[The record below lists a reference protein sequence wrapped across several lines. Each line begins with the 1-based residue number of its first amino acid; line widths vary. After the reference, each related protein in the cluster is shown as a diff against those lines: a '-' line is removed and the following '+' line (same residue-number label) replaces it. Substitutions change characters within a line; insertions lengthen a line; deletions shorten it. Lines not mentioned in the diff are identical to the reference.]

1 MPVRWSEPR
10 TGSAS
15 AISTA
20 AAPARC
26 AASAFARNEHLP
38 RWTRATSPRRSA
50 AKASAEQPRPPARA
64 VPAIDPLPE
73 NRIVRASYERDPALR
88 RGSERSRKA
97 GTETSSTV
105 TR

>member
-26 AASAFARNEHLP
+26 AASAFWRNEHVP
-38 RWTRATSPRRSA
+38 RWISATSPRRSA
-50 AKASAEQPRPPARA
+50 ARASAEQPRPAART
-64 VPAIDPLPE
+64 VPAIAPLPE
-73 NRIVRASYERDPALR
+73 NCSVRASYERGPAVR
-88 RGSERSRKA
+88 RGSERSLKA
-97 GTETSSTV
+97 GTETVSTV